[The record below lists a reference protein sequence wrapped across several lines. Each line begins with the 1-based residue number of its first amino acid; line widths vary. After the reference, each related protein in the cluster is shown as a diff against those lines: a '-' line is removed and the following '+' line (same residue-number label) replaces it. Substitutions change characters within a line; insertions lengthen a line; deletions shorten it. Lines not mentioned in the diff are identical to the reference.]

1 MFEEDDVANVNRQKN
16 AEYSEYWLP
25 NYQFKVS
32 ATKRNVPIGKT
43 EQKTN
48 FSTVTFINECR
59 PTMHGLDGW
68 FRICA
73 LHRNSQ
79 PT

>member
-1 MFEEDDVANVNRQKN
+1 MCP
-16 AEYSEYWLP
+16 L
-25 NYQFKVS
+25 
-32 ATKRNVPIGKT
+32 GKA

-59 PTMHGLDGW
+59 PTMYELDGQ

-73 LHRNSQ
+73 FYRNSQ